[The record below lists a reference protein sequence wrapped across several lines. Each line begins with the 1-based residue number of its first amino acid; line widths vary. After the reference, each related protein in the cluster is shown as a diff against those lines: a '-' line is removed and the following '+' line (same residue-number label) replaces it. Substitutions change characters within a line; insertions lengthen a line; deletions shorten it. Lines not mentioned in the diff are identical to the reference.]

1 MFLDPLLLAPRIGL
15 ASGICEGKSALDF
28 GDFFWLW
35 RSVCPELMD
44 DFTAVWDIL
53 KKCIQPG
60 GSVFV
65 KIGMGVRKIIFTAK

>member
-1 MFLDPLLLAPRIGL
+1 
-15 ASGICEGKSALDF
+15 
-28 GDFFWLW
+28 
-35 RSVCPELMD
+35 MD